1 VLKDKKRKK
10 MMLLKIAEFFNEFMI
25 QNDMVVI
32 AIKEE

>member
-1 VLKDKKRKK
+1 VLKRKK
-10 MMLLKIAEFFNEFMI
+10 MMLLKIADFFFIELTI